1 MATPSPAQD
10 SSALEASAWA
20 LFLDVDGTL
29 LNIALTPDQVAVPP
43 GLVELLVHV
52 SKVLGGAMAIL
63 TGRQLAEIDEL
74 LAPAQFIGA
83 GVHGA
88 ELRTAPAGAITRV
101 ANVLPPSLIRDV
113 MVLAQAM
120 PGIIVEPKGPGLA
133 VHYRLAPSLKPVVER
148 DLRVLLEGYGDSL
161 VLCPGRK
168 LFEIVPAG
176 HSKGT
181 ALKTIAALPAFAGRR
196 PLMIGDDIGD
206 EPALIAAERL
216 GGAGL
221 RVAGEHFGQ
230 SGCDLKGPEDV
241 VDWLRRLAD
250 QFES

>member
-1 MATPSPAQD
+1 MAKPSPARD
-10 SSALEASAWA
+10 LSALDASAWA

-43 GLVELLVHV
+43 GLVELLVRV
-52 SKVLGGAMAIL
+52 SKALGGAMAIL

-74 LAPAQFIGA
+74 LAPAQLVGA
-83 GVHGA
+83 GVHGT
-88 ELRTAPAGAITRV
+88 ELRTTPAGAITRV
-101 ANVLPPSLIRDV
+101 ANVLPPSLIHDV
-113 MVLAQAM
+113 TALAHGT
-120 PGIIVEPKGPGLA
+120 PGIIAEAKGPGLA
-133 VHYRLAPSLKPVVER
+133 VHYRLAPDLKPMVER
-148 DLRVLLEGYGDSL
+148 DLRALLKGYGDNL

-168 LFEIVPAG
+168 LFEISPAG

-181 ALKTIAALPAFAGRR
+181 ALETIAALPTFAGRR

-221 RVAGEHFGQ
+221 RVAGEHFGLRECELQ
-230 SGCDLKGPEDV
+230 SPQEV

-250 QFES
+250 RIER